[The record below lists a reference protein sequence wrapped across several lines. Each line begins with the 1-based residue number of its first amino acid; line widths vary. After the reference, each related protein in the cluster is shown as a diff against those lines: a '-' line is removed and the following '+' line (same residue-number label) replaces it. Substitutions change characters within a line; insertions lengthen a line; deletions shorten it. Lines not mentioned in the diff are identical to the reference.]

1 MVMLIPLVVLPH
13 ELVAV
18 TVYVATAVAVVG
30 VPVITP
36 VPVFRLNPAGNAGLT
51 EYEVGA
57 PPPLL
62 GELAVIAL
70 PGQ

>member
-1 MVMLIPLVVLPH
+1 M
-13 ELVAV
+13 VAV
-18 TVYVATAVAVVG
+18 TVYVATTVAVVG

-36 VPVFRLNPAGNAGLT
+36 VPVLRLSPAGKAGLI
-51 EYEVGA
+51 EYDVGA
-57 PPPLL
+57 PPLLL

>member
-1 MVMLIPLVVLPH
+1 MLPQ

-18 TVYVATAVAVVG
+18 TIYVATAVAVVG
-30 VPVITP
+30 VPVIMP
-36 VPVFRLNPAGNAGLT
+36 VPVFKLKPAGKAGLT

-57 PPPLL
+57 PPLLL
-62 GELAVIAL
+62 GELAAIAL